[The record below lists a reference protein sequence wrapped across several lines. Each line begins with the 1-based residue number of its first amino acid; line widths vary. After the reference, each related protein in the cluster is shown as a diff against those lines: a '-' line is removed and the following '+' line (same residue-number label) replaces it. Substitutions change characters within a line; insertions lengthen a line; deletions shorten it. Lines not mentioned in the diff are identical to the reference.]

1 MSGRGRS
8 FSTRRPDVTAFL
20 GPGRSLDESAR
31 RRLRARLGHDLRDVR
46 VHDDER
52 AAFAARV
59 LGARGF
65 ALGRDVVLGA
75 RDESLLAHEVAHVV
89 QQERP
94 GRRGDPEAGARLAEN
109 GAVSPD
115 TLGSA
120 PAGLYLQE
128 KGEEE
133 RPRPTT
139 RLPAFRLDWGALR
152 RTSPGFGIGPLLPPL
167 GVSPILTP
175 PDPILTPPGPARAGG
190 DPAASASLPSRLS
203 VASSGQFSLGLR
215 LGFPEPELKTTP
227 GAPTSAL
234 VESLK
239 QAQLINQ
246 RLTGV
251 VPHGWDAIDKAQLAR
266 AVWGIFSTNI
276 APDVARRIT
285 SGLTRSTGTGG
296 PSYELDLVLFS
307 DFTGGGLSFSVSY

>member
-1 MSGRGRS
+1 MSRGRS
-8 FSTRRPDVTAFL
+8 HASRRPDVAAFL

-31 RRLRARLGHDLRDVR
+31 RRLGARLGSDLREVR

-65 ALGRDVVLGA
+65 ALGRDVVLAA

-94 GRRGDPEAGARLAEN
+94 GRGGDAEAGARLAEQ
-109 GAVSPD
+109 GSVSPEQ
-115 TLGSA
+115 LGSA
-120 PAGLYLQE
+120 PTGLYLQDE
-128 KGEEE
+128 PEEE

-139 RLPAFRLDWGALR
+139 LLPAFRLDWGALR
-152 RTSPGFGIGPLLPPL
+152 RTSPGFGVGPLLPPL

-175 PDPILTPPGPARAGG
+175 PDPILTPPAPVRTGG
-190 DPAASASLPSRLS
+190 DPASTPSLPSRLS

-215 LGFPEPELKTTP
+215 LGFPEPELKTIP
-227 GAPTSAL
+227 GGPPSAL
-234 VESLK
+234 TESLRR
-239 QAQLINQ
+239 AQLINQ

-251 VPHGWDAIDKAQLAR
+251 VPQGWDAIDKAQLAR

-276 APDVARRIT
+276 APDVAQKIT
-285 SGLTRSTGTGG
+285 SGLTRSTGAGG

-307 DFTGGGLSFSVSY
+307 DFSGGGLSFSVIY